1 MNYASLMFVVT
12 VFAGAACGS
21 ITAAAQKTGIV
32 GIILSAVGGLLL
44 GFGLGSQSYKLAL
57 SALSSKRRSGVLSC
71 FVYVI
76 IPLLSLLVVICV
88 TAWIVRFVIPFG
100 SQTSTSAGK

>member
-1 MNYASLMFVVT
+1 MFIVT
-12 VFAGAACGS
+12 VFAGAACGG
-21 ITAAAQKTGIV
+21 TVAAAQKTGIV
-32 GIILSAVGGLLL
+32 SILLSAVGGMLL

-57 SALSSKRRSGVLSC
+57 SALSSKRMSAVLSC

-88 TAWIVRFVIPFG
+88 TAWIVRFVIPV
-100 SQTSTSAGK
+100 SQPT